1 MLRFLWLSS
10 VLDTVRLAP
19 STLTT
24 MLSRLSNVAPSQS
37 PSRHVTLPPRG
48 SGRLWEQA
56 RRSGG
61 TMTEASRDAEAHAT
75 LTTAV
80 VHEPCHLPI
89 PFVKG
94 TEHGAS
100 VRSVDLTSS
109 SAEMPVAR
117 RRFLLV
123 SWGTSAGPT
132 AHRLAQVGARRSFVQ
147 RSGVGFVAQRAL
159 AVRWQSCESC

>member
-1 MLRFLWLSS
+1 MR
-10 VLDTVRLAP
+10 R
-19 STLTT
+19 
-24 MLSRLSNVAPSQS
+24 SRLRSST
-37 PSRHVTLPPRG
+37 SRVI
-48 SGRLWEQA
+48 
-56 RRSGG
+56 
-61 TMTEASRDAEAHAT
+61 
-75 LTTAV
+75 
-80 VHEPCHLPI
+80 CH

-147 RSGVGFVAQRAL
+147 RSGVGFVAQRAPCGDV
-159 AVRWQSCESC
+159 AVLRILLEPVVTGVTAR

>member
-1 MLRFLWLSS
+1 M
-10 VLDTVRLAP
+10 
-19 STLTT
+19 
-24 MLSRLSNVAPSQS
+24 M
-37 PSRHVTLPPRG
+37 
-48 SGRLWEQA
+48 
-56 RRSGG
+56 
-61 TMTEASRDAEAHAT
+61 EASRDAEAHAT

-100 VRSVDLTSS
+100 VRSADLTSR

-123 SWGTSAGPT
+123 SWGTGRPMSARDLDGR
-132 AHRLAQVGARRSFVQ
+132 A
-147 RSGVGFVAQRAL
+147 RSGDQVVATNA
-159 AVRWQSCESC
+159 EEN

>member
-1 MLRFLWLSS
+1 M
-10 VLDTVRLAP
+10 
-19 STLTT
+19 
-24 MLSRLSNVAPSQS
+24 M
-37 PSRHVTLPPRG
+37 
-48 SGRLWEQA
+48 
-56 RRSGG
+56 
-61 TMTEASRDAEAHAT
+61 EASRDAEAHAT

-132 AHRLAQVGARRSFVQ
+132 THRLAQVGARRSFVQ
-147 RSGVGFVAQRAL
+147 RVGRWLRCSGSSCGDVAVLPILLEPVVTGVTAR
-159 AVRWQSCESC
+159 